1 MTPYLPGFEDFRM
14 DRALRIYVAAL
25 VKRVESV
32 YRVRQT
38 VEIGFG
44 EGKNWLSGWR
54 LNIDGETKAFAPTFE
69 ELIPKVEQ
77 FLTAEAYRE
86 DNDERRT
93 SDVAKVSAKTA

>member
-1 MTPYLPGFEDFRM
+1 MTPWLPGFEDFRL

-32 YRVRQT
+32 SRVRQP

-86 DNDERRT
+86 DNDERRVEHLAQERT
-93 SDVAKVSAKTA
+93 KTA